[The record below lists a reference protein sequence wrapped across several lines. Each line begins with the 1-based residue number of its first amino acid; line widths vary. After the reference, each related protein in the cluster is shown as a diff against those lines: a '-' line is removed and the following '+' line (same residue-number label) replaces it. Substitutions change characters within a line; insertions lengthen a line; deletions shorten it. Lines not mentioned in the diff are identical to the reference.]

1 MGGSTLRGVRLLD
14 LNPDLEKARGRLGV
28 LVELQ
33 RRWWIWAIAAW
44 PVAET
49 AQVLGIS
56 LERTYASIKQ

>member
-1 MGGSTLRGVRLLD
+1 MLD

-49 AQVLGIS
+49 AQVLAR
-56 LERTYASIKQ
+56 LLQ